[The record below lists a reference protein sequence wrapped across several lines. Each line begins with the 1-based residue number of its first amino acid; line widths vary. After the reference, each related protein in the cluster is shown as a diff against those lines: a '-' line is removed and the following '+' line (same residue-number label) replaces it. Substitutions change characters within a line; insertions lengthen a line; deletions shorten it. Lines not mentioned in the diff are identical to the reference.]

1 VGADASC
8 GISTSS
14 RAADISSA
22 SVPEPIRVQD
32 PAPGRGHALRNVS
45 LGCVG
50 LIALLIIIGVVANG
64 ANSTKRPTPQIDLSG
79 RSSSRATVG
88 GEDAVSFTA

>member
-1 VGADASC
+1 MPAAASPPPVAQR
-8 GISTSS
+8 ISQVQ
-14 RAADISSA
+14 AF
-22 SVPEPIRVQD
+22 PEPIRVQD